1 MQLFQEMV
9 FLSFLSGI
17 FILLGWAAQK
27 VLGKWYQP
35 VWRYYLWLLLCLRL
49 LIPVDLS
56 LEQAPVRL
64 EVAGI
69 KEAGTSR
76 EDGHVTDQIAA
87 ESTEGQG
94 ISFWRTGMLVWFSGF
109 LVLGLYFVI
118 RYQIQWRRMR
128 RFSLPE
134 MDRSVCK
141 QWNEMLKA
149 QGIRRNIPVYRSEYI
164 YAPVLIGIRKKYLL
178 LPEKHFEGEEREYI
192 FRHEIKHL
200 VYHHMLIKLLGL
212 FLCCVYW
219 YQPMIWLMKREMD
232 RDIEAFCDRKA
243 VQKLDDGERY
253 LYTQTMLHCMTFA
266 KDSPVL
272 VSSGFGGTV
281 GAMKE
286 RIRWIMKGNTLKRGI
301 GVFAAFAVIIGVGN
315 CLIAY
320 GGQGGEQ
327 ETPQQTE
334 SIQETDEKAQ
344 EMPEN
349 VAESTEIP
357 EAVAETYDDETRATE
372 STEIPEAYA
381 EDIADAA
388 EVTENEASEAVAIA
402 EEENIAVDDSEA
414 LENEA
419 FCEEEYAGTEI
430 PEEENVEQEAL
441 GDESY
446 NTAMWSE

>member
-1 MQLFQEMV
+1 
-9 FLSFLSGI
+9 
-17 FILLGWAAQK
+17 
-27 VLGKWYQP
+27 
-35 VWRYYLWLLLCLRL
+35 
-49 LIPVDLS
+49 
-56 LEQAPVRL
+56 
-64 EVAGI
+64 
-69 KEAGTSR
+69 
-76 EDGHVTDQIAA
+76 
-87 ESTEGQG
+87 
-94 ISFWRTGMLVWFSGF
+94 
-109 LVLGLYFVI
+109 
-118 RYQIQWRRMR
+118 MR

-141 QWNEMLKA
+141 QWNEILKA

-164 YAPVLIGIRKKYLL
+164 YAPVLIGVRKKYLL
-178 LPEKHFEGEEREYI
+178 LPEKHFEGEQREYI

-266 KDSPVL
+266 KDSPLL

-301 GVFAAFAVIIGVGN
+301 GVFAAFTVIIGVGN
-315 CLIAY
+315 CLNAY

-334 SIQETDEKAQ
+334 SRLEAADKVQ
-344 EMPEN
+344 
-349 VAESTEIP
+349 EIP
-357 EAVAETYDDETRATE
+357 EAMAETYEEGENIETEGTE
-372 STEIPEAYA
+372 LPEAMA
-381 EDIADAA
+381 EDIEVNGA
-388 EVTENEASEAVAIA
+388 ETTEAVAIA
-402 EEENIAVDDSEA
+402 EEENMEAADSEA

-419 FCEEEYAGTEI
+419 FCEDEYAGTEI